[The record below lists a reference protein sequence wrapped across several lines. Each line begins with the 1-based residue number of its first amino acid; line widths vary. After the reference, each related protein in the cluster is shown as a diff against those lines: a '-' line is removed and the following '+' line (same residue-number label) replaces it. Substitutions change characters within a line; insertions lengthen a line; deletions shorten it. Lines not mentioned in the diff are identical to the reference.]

1 MLSPSQKQDKIV
13 RSTDLDALSCRWN
26 CVQKGYFEDPNI
38 DKIIQSYLKYL
49 QFCEGYT
56 NLSAG
61 RTYKSVFDKKLPII
75 NRGTYLRTRSISH
88 IIEQFINDHAK
99 CQIVSMGGGSDT
111 RVFKLINP
119 NINYVELDFQETTR
133 IKKLTIINDSELSKA
148 VNYTG
153 EGATV
158 GDRKEFQD
166 FNPDLHTENYHLIGL
181 DLRNLAT
188 SNIVSEYL
196 HPSRPTL
203 VLSECVLC
211 YLNPEENEKILKF
224 WCDNL
229 PSVSLVIY
237 EPISLND
244 SFGQQMSENLG
255 RRGINLLTFN
265 HFPTLQSKFDFLEH
279 LDFHNINVTD
289 IATIG
294 GYCGEDLS
302 WIDVEELKRID
313 KLDLIDEIE
322 EIKLLLLHYCL
333 VYGERDLHT
342 NLSKKWKMSK

>member
-26 CVQKGYFEDPNI
+26 CVQKGYFEDVNI
-38 DKIIQSYLKYL
+38 DKIINSYLKYL

-61 RTYKSVFDKKLPII
+61 RTYKSVFDRKLPII
-75 NRGTYLRTRSISH
+75 NRGTYLRTKSISD
-88 IIEQFINDHAK
+88 IIGKFINDNEK
-99 CQIVSMGGGSDT
+99 CQIVSMGVGSDT

-119 NINYVELDFQETTR
+119 NINYIELDFEETTR

-148 VNYTG
+148 VNYSG
-153 EGATV
+153 LGATV
-158 GDRKEFQD
+158 ADRLQFQTLD
-166 FNPDLHTENYHLIGL
+166 PNLHTDNYHLIGL
-181 DLRNLAT
+181 DLRRLSD
-188 SNIVSEYL
+188 SNIVSEFL
-196 HPSRPTL
+196 DSKRPTL

-211 YLNPEENEKILKF
+211 YLNPGENEKILKF
-224 WCDNL
+224 WTDSISNL
-229 PSVSLVIY
+229 SLLIY

-244 SFGQQMSENLG
+244 SFGQQMRENLG

-265 HFPTLQSKFDFLEH
+265 HFPTLKSKFDFLKS
-279 LDFHNINVTD
+279 LNFQDINVTD
-289 IATIG
+289 IASIG
-294 GYCGEDLS
+294 GYSGDELS
-302 WIDVEELKRID
+302 WISAEELKRID

-333 VYGERDLHT
+333 VYGGIGKHT
-342 NLSKKWKMSK
+342 NLSKKWKLST